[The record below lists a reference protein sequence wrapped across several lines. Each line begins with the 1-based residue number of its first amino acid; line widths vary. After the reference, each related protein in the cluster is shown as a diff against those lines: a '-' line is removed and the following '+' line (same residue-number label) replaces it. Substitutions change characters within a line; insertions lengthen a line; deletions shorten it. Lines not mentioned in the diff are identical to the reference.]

1 MLVTQQEQLHAEVTA
16 LVDRLGPGR
25 SSLIPI
31 LQDVK
36 RQYHGIDSDAMQI
49 VADLLDIHP
58 VEVYSVAT
66 FYAFLD
72 PAAQGQFVVR
82 LCRTISCE
90 LAGKDAIARQ
100 LESELGI
107 AFGETSED
115 GRFTLAWANCMG
127 MCDQGPALLVNDR
140 VFTRVTPETVREIAA
155 ECRARRPRGQAQGGV
170 PRMSI
175 QTQGNTLTYASI
187 DADAGLKAAL
197 AMSRPDIIDTVAAS
211 GMKGRGGAGFPTG
224 MKWNFAGA
232 EKGDKKYIIC
242 NADEGEPG
250 TFKDRVIL
258 SEFPDLVF
266 AGMAIA
272 GRAVGASEG
281 IVYLRGEYTYLRSHL
296 NSVIKKRRAA
306 GLLGK
311 DVGGVKGFDFD
322 IIVALGAGAY
332 ICGEETA
339 LIESL
344 EGFRGEPRNRPPFP
358 VVAGYRYAPTVVN
371 NVETLASAACI
382 FAKGVDWFKGFGTD
396 RSTGFKLF
404 SISGD
409 CAKPG
414 VYEFPFGITVAD
426 LLKEVGGEDAKA
438 VQIGGASGACV
449 PRTQFARQMAF
460 EDIPTGGSVIVF
472 GPQTDM
478 LAVAENFLDFF
489 VDESCGQCTPCR
501 VGNAKMLEAAEQLK
515 DGICSD
521 EYVAELRELSGTM
534 QVASKCGL
542 GQTSSTAFMSI
553 LEHFGDE
560 IMSRPARAETV
571 RTTA

>member
-1 MLVTQQEQLHAEVTA
+1 
-16 LVDRLGPGR
+16 
-25 SSLIPI
+25 
-31 LQDVK
+31 
-36 RQYHGIDSDAMQI
+36 
-49 VADLLDIHP
+49 
-58 VEVYSVAT
+58 
-66 FYAFLD
+66 
-72 PAAQGQFVVR
+72 
-82 LCRTISCE
+82 
-90 LAGKDAIARQ
+90 
-100 LESELGI
+100 
-107 AFGETSED
+107 
-115 GRFTLAWANCMG
+115 
-127 MCDQGPALLVNDR
+127 
-140 VFTRVTPETVREIAA
+140 
-155 ECRARRPRGQAQGGV
+155 
-170 PRMSI
+170 MSI
-175 QTQGNTLTYASI
+175 ETQGNALTFATI
-187 DADAGLKAAL
+187 DGDAGLRAAL
-197 AMSRPDIIDTVAAS
+197 ALSRADIIDTVTDS

-224 MKWNFAGA
+224 MKWNFCGS
-232 EKGDKKYIIC
+232 EKGERKYIIC

-258 SEFPDLVF
+258 TEFADLVF

-272 GRAVGASEG
+272 GRAIGAREG

-296 NSVIKKRRAA
+296 NDVIKKRRAA

-382 FAKGVDWFKGFGTD
+382 FAKGVDWFKSFGTD

-414 VYEFPFGITVAD
+414 VYEFPFGIKVAD

-438 VQIGGASGACV
+438 VQIGGASGTCV
-449 PRTQFARQMAF
+449 PRDQFARQMAF
-460 EDIPTGGSVIVF
+460 EDIPTGGSVMVF
-472 GPQTDM
+472 GPQRDM
-478 LAVAENFLDFF
+478 LDVAENFLEFF

-501 VGNAKMLEAAEQLK
+501 LGNVKMLEAAHQLK
-515 DGICSD
+515 EGTCSA
-521 EYVAELRELSGTM
+521 EYVAQLRSLSGTM

-542 GQTSSTAFMSI
+542 GQTSSNAFMSI

-560 IMSRPARAETV
+560 IMSRPAQAESA